1 MHKYEK
7 TLMFT
12 GIIEKVGKICA
23 IKKNGDSSII
33 DVQINDTSYSLGD
46 SICINGVCLTVEN
59 INQDIYTFSIS
70 PETNK
75 LTNLKYLGVDQD
87 VNIETSL
94 TINKLISGHLV
105 QGHVDTVAEILEISQ
120 YDNSWFVKVK
130 IDIHFIKYIIQKG
143 SVTLD
148 GVSLTV
154 NDVTN
159 LEFNVMI
166 IPHTYQN
173 TIFKEYKIGSIVN
186 IEIDMLAKYIEKLG
200 NKND

>member
-1 MHKYEK
+1 
-7 TLMFT
+7 MFT

-75 LTNLKYLGVDQD
+75 LTNLKYLSADQD

-120 YDNSWFVKVK
+120 YDNSWFVILK
-130 IDIHFIKYIIQKG
+130 IDIHFIKYIVQKG

-159 LEFNVMI
+159 SEFNVMI

>member
-1 MHKYEK
+1 
-7 TLMFT
+7 MFT

-23 IKKNGDSSII
+23 IKKNGDSSSI

-46 SICINGVCLTVEN
+46 SICINGVCLTIEN

-75 LTNLKYLGVDQD
+75 LTNLKYLSVDQD

-105 QGHVDTVAEILEISQ
+105 QGHVDTVAEILEISE
-120 YDNSWFVKVK
+120 YDNSWFVKLK
-130 IDIHFIKYIIQKG
+130 IDIYFIKYIIQKG

-159 LEFNVMI
+159 SEFNVMI

>member
-1 MHKYEK
+1 
-7 TLMFT
+7 MFT

-75 LTNLKYLGVDQD
+75 LTNLKYLSVGQD

-120 YDNSWFVKVK
+120 YDNSWFVKLK
-130 IDIHFIKYIIQKG
+130 IDINFIKYIIQKG

-159 LEFNVMI
+159 SEFNVMI

>member
-75 LTNLKYLGVDQD
+75 LTSLKYLSVDQD

-120 YDNSWFVKVK
+120 YDNSWFVKLK
-130 IDIHFIKYIIQKG
+130 IDIDFIKYIIQKG

-159 LEFNVMI
+159 SEFNVMI